1 MAVLFSKAFLI
12 DDDSINNFLSR
23 EIIETENIASEIIE
37 LRNGEEAMRYFK
49 TFEPS
54 SHEKLLILLDL
65 NMPVM
70 DGFSFLKQFYQLVPS
85 FDFQMVI
92 LTSSDNQ
99 RDKNKLEPYKI
110 KHFIAKPITIEKLLV
125 AVNVE

>member
-1 MAVLFSKAFLI
+1 
-12 DDDSINNFLSR
+12 
-23 EIIETENIASEIIE
+23 NIASEIIE
-37 LRNGEEAMRYFK
+37 LKNGEEAMRYFK
-49 TFEPS
+49 TFEHS
-54 SHEKLLILLDL
+54 SNEKLLILLDL

-70 DGFSFLKQFYQLVPS
+70 DGFSFLKQFYQLSPS

-110 KHFIAKPITIEKLLV
+110 KHFIAKPITIEKLLA
-125 AVNVE
+125 AVNDKLTE